1 MRAACSPLTDGWVRK
16 MGCRRTKNAVLAQKK
31 EVLQHKTTRV
41 NLEDSMLSE
50 ISQSQKDKYYVIPF
64 IRAT

>member
-31 EVLQHKTTRV
+31 EVLQHKTTWV

-50 ISQSQKDKYYVIPF
+50 ISQLQKDKYYVIPF